1 MPETVKKRLTQDQIE
16 VVSSRIACLKDK
28 NLQQRA
34 FVSQLAAEMFCVYLE
49 ENGVDVQQ
57 DNSLY
62 PIVPVIEHFDHTSI
76 TVKNNI
82 IIDIRA
88 VSTDSYPQI
97 CIPSEHVLQ
106 KIQPDIYVGV
116 KIDKNLEN
124 IEFTGFVKT
133 DGLSCQKGNRRY
145 YVIDAE
151 DMSPIS
157 TIGEAIASIEKA
169 DRKFLALDHHKV
181 SGLLLPFLD
190 GTASESE
197 KMLIIQHVLNCAECR
212 GELINLYNIDSSL
225 KRVKSKL
232 LLEEDYSL
240 RLYSGDPL
248 FEGKEAQIEFLD
260 EEGEEPENI
269 EDEIVESNDEEEAED
284 EIEPVKPAKEAVF
297 LNDEDDGEVDET
309 SFGFDVEEK
318 PDDEA
323 ELSKPAQDA
332 VFINDDEEIEE
343 PVVELNTEEEDTPV
357 FKEEFIELSGHEN
370 IEFIGEEP
378 IKDEDEEVVDSVKPE
393 EPAENEPIAQAEA
406 AQEEK
411 DAPSAELPEV
421 KEQQQ
426 EIPVEKTQELPQ
438 KKTKRYIDWADQL
451 VNNQNRVEKPL
462 LSEDYIPKQELNEF
476 FDSSDLEKELIN
488 GLDLSKQDAL
498 TEHISLDESA
508 FSKEEKLNNTMPEN
522 VSNLQSQVKDTPG
535 IKPSTEATF
544 DQNTESTSEEHEDI
558 KKKKPAPQGKDEEA
572 DNILDSLEDVETVNE
587 EDDIESLFAFFGQN
601 ETPQPVSEKQAGIAP
616 PVENI
621 KSAEKTPAIESV
633 GASDIENKSPSKNT
647 IRKDG
652 EYDTVLSSSGEEL
665 TNEKEIDIFLYE
677 EGESSIEVINQ
688 EELMDIFNS
697 EEPEGGAAGK
707 KTRRLN
713 LSLRSLF
720 KDRNIV
726 AFTVAIS
733 LSTTVLFL
741 YLGQIN
747 QQVNVLGTDVI
758 KKPERIQDSTSSVE
772 KFIGQR
778 QEQKREP
785 MLSYT
790 REVVRTIQYE
800 PEEETPESLLKKALE
815 RNKASE
821 QEADYEPKVVD
832 IRNVSWELSASVANE
847 PKLKSYFLETGY
859 TLKSRLAEELYI
871 PNMENNGAVITIYA
885 ELDKAGNIVKAEIVN
900 SSGSEEIDRR
910 CVKAFKSVIQP
921 GAFPKVNLNK
931 DKIKLNLIIS
941 I

>member
-1 MPETVKKRLTQDQIE
+1 MPETVKKRLTQNQIE

-49 ENGVDVQQ
+49 ENGIDVRQ

-62 PIVPVIEHFDHTSI
+62 PVVPVLEHFDHTSI

-88 VSTDSYPQI
+88 VATDTYPQI

-106 KIQPDIYVGV
+106 KIQPDIYVGA
-116 KIDKNLEN
+116 KIDKKLEN
-124 IEFTGFVKT
+124 IEFIGFVKVN
-133 DGLSCQKGNRRY
+133 GLSCQKGNRRY

-151 DMSPIS
+151 DMSPIN
-157 TIGEAIASIEKA
+157 TIGEAISSLEKP

-190 GTASESE
+190 GTASENE
-197 KMLIIQHVLNCAECR
+197 KKLIIQHLLDCAECR
-212 GELINLYNIDSSL
+212 GELINLHNIDNSL
-225 KRVKSKL
+225 KQVKSKL
-232 LLEEDYSL
+232 LLEDDYSL

-248 FEGKEAQIEFLD
+248 FEGKEAQIEFLND
-260 EEGEEPENI
+260 EGEEPEKI
-269 EDEIVESNDEEEAED
+269 EDEEEEIETEPAE
-284 EIEPVKPAKEAVF
+284 PAKEAVF
-297 LNDEDDGEVDET
+297 LNDEEDEDDEEAEEASLDID
-309 SFGFDVEEK
+309 SEEK
-318 PDDEA
+318 PDE
-323 ELSKPAQDA
+323 EIEPVKPTKEV
-332 VFINDDEEIEE
+332 VFINDEEEIEE
-343 PVVELNTEEEDTPV
+343 AATELNAENAAPALKEESTEPSKLENVELTSKEPINDEVEEVIESVNPEKPAEDEPVVHEE
-357 FKEEFIELSGHEN
+357 
-370 IEFIGEEP
+370 
-378 IKDEDEEVVDSVKPE
+378 
-393 EPAENEPIAQAEA
+393 AAQAEEA
-406 AQEEK
+406 VS
-411 DAPSAELPEV
+411 SADLPEV

-426 EIPVEKTQELPQ
+426 DAPAKESQELPQ

-451 VNNQNRVEKPL
+451 VNNRNIVEKPL

-498 TEHISLDESA
+498 AEHISLDESV
-508 FSKEEKLNNTMPEN
+508 FSKGEKSGHAMPGDRPNIQPQTKE
-522 VSNLQSQVKDTPG
+522 TPT
-535 IKPSTEATF
+535 IKPSSETAS
-544 DQNTESTSEEHEDI
+544 DQNTEAGEEQEEI
-558 KKKKPAPQGKDEEA
+558 KQKEPAPQSKDEEV
-572 DNILDSLEDVETVNE
+572 DNILVSLEDVETINE
-587 EDDIESLFAFFGQN
+587 EDDIESLFAFFGQD
-601 ETPQPVSEKQAGIAP
+601 EAPQPISEKQANTPP
-616 PVENI
+616 PVENVKPI
-621 KSAEKTPAIESV
+621 EKTPDV
-633 GASDIENKSPSKNT
+633 ENIGTRDTDDSTQSKNI

-652 EYDTVLSSSGEEL
+652 EYDTVLSGGGKNLETEEDI
-665 TNEKEIDIFLYE
+665 NIFLYE
-677 EGESSIEVINQ
+677 EGKSNIEVINQ

-697 EEPEGGAAGK
+697 EDSEKETASK

-747 QQVNVLGTDVI
+747 QQVNVLGTDVV
-758 KKPERIQDSTSSVE
+758 KKPEKIQESASSTE
-772 KFIGQR
+772 NLIKQR

-815 RNKASE
+815 RNKVVE
-821 QEADYEPKVVD
+821 QEDEQEEKVVE
-832 IRNVSWELSASVANE
+832 IRNVSWELSASVASE
-847 PKLKSYFLETGY
+847 PKLKGYFLEAGY

-871 PNMENNGAVITIYA
+871 PNMENNGAIITIYA
-885 ELDKAGNIVKAEIVN
+885 ELDKDGNILKADVVN

-910 CVKAFKSVIQP
+910 CVKAFRSTIQP
-921 GAFPKVNLNK
+921 GALPKVNLNK